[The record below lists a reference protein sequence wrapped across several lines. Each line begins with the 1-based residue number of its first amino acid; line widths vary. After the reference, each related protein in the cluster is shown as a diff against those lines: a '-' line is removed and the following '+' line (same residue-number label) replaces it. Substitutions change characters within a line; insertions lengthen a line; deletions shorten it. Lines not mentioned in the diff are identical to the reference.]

1 MLKCHVATAQGAL
14 AVGEVGELGG
24 EGALVHDACWPQL
37 GMVRLD
43 MTGQD
48 MNSCEKAIDA
58 AWKTFNI

>member
-14 AVGEVGELGG
+14 AVGEVGG

-48 MNSCEKAIDA
+48 TNSC
-58 AWKTFNI
+58 